1 MSERESYQRRL
12 FAEAIEPYGDAGASG
27 AHTKLSISLPVEL
40 TDLVRE
46 TARQSGMT
54 VSGVIAA
61 SLRRT
66 LGDAEQANLDRALEA
81 DAEWNLAWASATL
94 PTTAK
99 LWEELEW

>member
-12 FAEAIEPYGDAGASG
+12 FVEALAPYGGESSG
-27 AHTKLSISLPVEL
+27 AHRKLSISLPVEL
-40 TDLVRE
+40 ADLVRE
-46 TARQSGMT
+46 SARASGLT

-81 DAEWNLAWASATL
+81 QNEENLAWAEAML
-94 PTTAK
+94 PLTAE
-99 LWEELEW
+99 LWNDLEW